1 MKGDERMFWRKQ
13 KRIEKL
19 EYLLNAKTREVDALH
34 QAMEG
39 KLMSGQCKSEYCS
52 ICKHF
57 RGLLN
62 GVMLCCAF
70 SDNIPCEK
78 FEAAKIVQL

>member
-1 MKGDERMFWRKQ
+1 MFWRKQ

-19 EYLLNAKTREVDALH
+19 ECLLNAKTREADALH

-39 KLMSGQCKSEYCS
+39 KLMSGQCKNEYCS

-62 GVMLCCAF
+62 GVMLCAF

>member
-1 MKGDERMFWRKQ
+1 
-13 KRIEKL
+13 
-19 EYLLNAKTREVDALH
+19 
-34 QAMEG
+34 
-39 KLMSGQCKSEYCS
+39 MSGQCKSEYCS